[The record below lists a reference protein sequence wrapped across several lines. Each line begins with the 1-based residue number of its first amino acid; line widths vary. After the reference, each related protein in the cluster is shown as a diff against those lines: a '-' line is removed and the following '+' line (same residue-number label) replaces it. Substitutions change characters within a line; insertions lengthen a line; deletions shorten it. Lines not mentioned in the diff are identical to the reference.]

1 MNLFQK
7 YGIKEVA
14 DVVFYSITPIGD
26 EEFYTPV
33 LYLDTLKV
41 STLEKS
47 AEKVEAKGGKGN
59 KRLITWNFG
68 KTTTLNLEDALF
80 SPASMSMIWGGKLNA
95 KLSDYTSAIVKCNI
109 ANKYG
114 EQHFSTKAYPSPALT
129 DDEWELIFESASSVN
144 YIPFKS
150 SQDLSIYDKE
160 KGAENRKYLIEE
172 YIKRNRLEMA
182 MVDYSFDVLI
192 DIGTHINPSPE
203 FNKPTETHQ
212 GILTISGYRNIQP
225 SGDFP
230 EIEDI
235 YTWDAHAKIYD
246 IQGNEPKLIADQ
258 DINFMAQW
266 VDPNIEINDDD
277 ISTEEEKRR
286 KQTRYGT
293 FRKGLPAT
301 ELSPI
306 FLSYMTDELLKVY
319 NGQPFQV
326 RFNEDGKTYNSEQT
340 FIEYIQS
347 IESVNGDFNS
357 LHSYEA
363 ISPKIIEHLM
373 SKIDELNKIGTID
386 TDIHEV
392 EVIDRMEKCI
402 VKKKEGQKISTSM
415 QKENL
420 FRYYKDDKSS
430 SYTIYY
436 DAKTMLPLLRIDDK
450 GKISG
455 WDTEYKTGQQ
465 YKAQYSIRKTS
476 GELHFTVDEIVKN
489 GIFVVGSGT
498 IMPDNGIIVN
508 SNVRIERA
516 KDQNGNPL
524 NAWNYIA
531 DIVFEVSDEFTLKL
545 GTVYYKWT
553 RTVKRKEYE
562 DDDVLGRTLVI
573 DAETFPGVYR
583 IVGETY
589 IRNQKT
595 GKDQRYQF
603 TIFNANVS
611 SDTSITLEAEGDPTT
626 FSMQIDV
633 LTPPNDIMMELK
645 QYDVEDDLL
654 EGGTRIVS
662 QSSKYTYTPTSI
674 EDVQI
679 DEKNEEIY

>member
-80 SPASMSMIWGGKLNA
+80 SPASMGMIWGGKLNA

-129 DDEWELIFESASSVN
+129 DDEWELVFKSAQWVN

-150 SQDLSIYDKE
+150 SQNSANYDKE
-160 KGAENRKYLIEE
+160 YGAENRKYLIEE
-172 YIKRNRLEMA
+172 YTKRNRLEMA
-182 MVDYSFDVLI
+182 TADYSINVKI
-192 DIGTHINPSPE
+192 NIGSNPNNPDE
-203 FNKPTETHQ
+203 IHD
-212 GILTISGYRNIQP
+212 GILTISNYENFRFNNQTHYTNAKDVYIWNANVK
-225 SGDFP
+225 
-230 EIEDI
+230 IEDVKEESIICDKYLYDMSYYSMRTDENSDDWKNVYGSRVMGNLKPILYSGGANSSI
-235 YTWDAHAKIYD
+235 YGDKPFEVIF
-246 IQGNEPKLIADQ
+246 NSELS
-258 DINFMAQW
+258 N
-266 VDPNIEINDDD
+266 
-277 ISTEEEKRR
+277 TEENSSFVDYVKR
-286 KQTRYGT
+286 QEENAGEIDTIPQYT
-293 FRKGLPAT
+293 AMP
-301 ELSPI
+301 
-306 FLSYMTDELLKVY
+306 
-319 NGQPFQV
+319 Q
-326 RFNEDGKTYNSEQT
+326 
-340 FIEYIQS
+340 
-347 IESVNGDFNS
+347 
-357 LHSYEA
+357 
-363 ISPKIIEHLM
+363 KIIDHLM
-373 SKIDELNKIGTID
+373 SKIDELDKIGTIE
-386 TDIHEV
+386 TDMHEV

-402 VKKKEGQKISTSM
+402 VKKKEGQKISTSE
-415 QKENL
+415 QKNNL

-455 WDTEYKTGQQ
+455 WDTEYKTGKQ
-465 YKAQYSIRKTS
+465 YVAQYVITNVNS
-476 GELHFTVDEIVKN
+476 GLQFTVDEIVKN
-489 GIFVVGSGT
+489 GVFVDKSGT
-498 IMPDNGIIVN
+498 PMPDNGIIV
-508 SNVRIERA
+508 SSEISVKYE
-516 KDQNGNPL
+516 NGSYK
-524 NAWNYIA
+524 YIA
-531 DIVFEVSDEFTLKL
+531 SIVFEVSDEFTLKL